1 MYPNADAIMAVY
13 GSKGD
18 PTEQLIGGATGS
30 TSASG
35 PNITAGVEVAFGVF
49 GASGKLPVSIPKYVL
64 STADDGTETGSF
76 SDEILYGN
84 GYGITYDAK
93 VIDRDTLANKVA
105 ELEKLEK
112 GNYTDASWSVFEIA
126 LKNAQ
131 EVLSKVSSQEDID
144 EALAT
149 LNKAYEAL
157 TENKKEEPTNPSDKK
172 DEPTTPSD
180 KKDDT
185 VKTDTTTKTDTKKED
200 TSKVKTGDNAAIV
213 PLVTMMIVSG
223 CALAYVLVRRKRND

>member
-1 MYPNADAIMAVY
+1 M
-13 GSKGD
+13 
-18 PTEQLIGGATGS
+18 
-30 TSASG
+30 
-35 PNITAGVEVAFGVF
+35 
-49 GASGKLPVSIPKYVL
+49 
-64 STADDGTETGSF
+64 
-76 SDEILYGN
+76 
-84 GYGITYDAK
+84 
-93 VIDRDTLANKVA
+93 
-105 ELEKLEK
+105 
-112 GNYTDASWSVFEIA
+112 
-126 LKNAQ
+126 KNAQ

-157 TENKKEEPTNPSDKK
+157 TENKKEEPTNPSDKQ

-213 PLVTMMIVSG
+213 PLVTMMIISG
-223 CALAYVLVRRKRND
+223 CALAYVLVRRKRNN